1 MGNDNGLW
9 MLVIGLMGVVLHP
22 VATVMSWWESLHTRP
37 AEDHPGLQAPS
48 V

>member
-1 MGNDNGLW
+1 MGNDTGLW

-22 VATVMSWWESLHTRP
+22 VATVRSWWESLHTRP
-37 AEDHPGLQAPS
+37 AVDHPGLQERS